1 MMDGVGNFGN
11 SFPLD
16 TLHLGSF
23 NLYLCVDYKPLMEAS
38 HLQKTYGRH
47 RAVRNVS
54 FAVKAGDCFGLLGVN
69 GAGKST
75 TFRMLTGN
83 EAVTSGTVNVCT
95 ETGEIL
101 TLDKDTNEVS
111 KYQLN
116 IDFFKN

>member
-1 MMDGVGNFGN
+1 MF
-11 SFPLD
+11 
-16 TLHLGSF
+16 
-23 NLYLCVDYKPLMEAS
+23 VDYKPLMEAS

-75 TFRMLTGN
+75 TFRMLTGR

-101 TLDKDTNEVS
+101 TLDKNTNEVNIWQS
-111 KYQLN
+111 LFIYFYVLLN
-116 IDFFKN
+116 CICSICDTWVIVHKPMQSIKI